1 MTSAVGS
8 GQAEGARGVASAG
21 PSAPASS
28 AAGPSGS
35 PSLFAPVR
43 TGNAFEETVERILR
57 AVKLGAVA
65 CGERLPPEREL
76 AGMLGVSRDTLREA
90 IRALAAEG
98 VVESRRGRSGGA
110 YVLRVPGDA
119 PGGIRDLVEGLPGGL
134 QDVLVFRRTVET
146 GAAEAAAGRAL
157 SAAERRLLLQRRDAA
172 EQADAAGYRIADTR
186 FHLALAEASGSPLL
200 ATAVADARLR
210 INSLLDAIPM
220 LEVNLV
226 HSAEQHRRICE
237 AVLGG
242 DPEAA
247 RRAMAE
253 HLDGTASLLEG
264 FLR

>member
-1 MTSAVGS
+1 MRSA
-8 GQAEGARGVASAG
+8 AEGSVEAADAG
-21 PSAPASS
+21 RAETPAASS
-28 AAGPSGS
+28 AQQP
-35 PSLFAPVR
+35 PQTSLFAPVR

-57 AVKLGAVA
+57 AVKLGAVG

-110 YVLRVPGDA
+110 YVLRVPASAA
-119 PGGIRDLVEGLPGGL
+119 PGGFRDLVEGLPGGL

-146 GAAEAAAGRAL
+146 GAAEAAAARAL
-157 SAAERRLLLQRRDAA
+157 DAAERRLLTQRREAA
-172 EQADAAGYRIADTR
+172 EQADLAGYRIADTR

-210 INSLLDAIPM
+210 INTLLDAIPM
-220 LEVNLV
+220 LEVNLA